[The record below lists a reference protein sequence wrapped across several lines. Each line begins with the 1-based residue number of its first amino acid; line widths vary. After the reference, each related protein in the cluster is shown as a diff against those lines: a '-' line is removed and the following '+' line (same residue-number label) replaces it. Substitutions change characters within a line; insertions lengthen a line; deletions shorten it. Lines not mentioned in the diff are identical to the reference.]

1 MTPLK
6 NTARLAGLLYLI
18 IVLAS
23 VYGHMYV
30 PSVIFVR
37 GNAIATANN
46 IVANEFLFRSC
57 IVVGLIETTAF
68 LLLALTLYKLLKGTN
83 GNQAK
88 VMAALMGVQIPLALV
103 FTVIKFMALMLVKND
118 FAGLVPSG
126 EVPAVAVMLLNTMR
140 YGNTVLAM
148 FAALWL
154 LPLGLLV
161 FRSRIIPQALG
172 VLLIIAG
179 AGSVI
184 YGLIAVLLPQ
194 YGQSMLPAFIFF
206 AFGEIPIMLWL
217 LIKGVKEYVVIEI
230 ISETKVVPKPVGVN
244 TVTG

>member
-6 NTARLAGLLYLI
+6 STARFAGILYLV

-37 GNAIATANN
+37 GDAVGTINN
-46 IVANEFLFRSC
+46 IVTNEFLFRSC

-68 LLLALTLYKLLKGTN
+68 LLLALTLYKLLKGIN

-88 VMAALMGVQIPLALV
+88 LMLTLMAVQIPLALV
-103 FTVIKFMALMLVKND
+103 FTVIKFMALMIVKND
-118 FAGLVPSG
+118 VPGLVPPG
-126 EVPAVAVMLLNTMR
+126 EVPAIAVMLLNTMR

-161 FRSRIIPQALG
+161 FRSRIIPQTLG
-172 VLLIIAG
+172 ILLIIAG
-179 AGSVI
+179 TGSVV
-184 YGLIAVLLPQ
+184 YGLIAVLLPG
-194 YGQSMLPAFIFF
+194 YGQSPIPAFIFF
-206 AFGEIPIMLWL
+206 ALGEIPIMLWL

-230 ISETKVVPKPVGVN
+230 ISETKEVHKAAGINIVAG
-244 TVTG
+244 